1 MANFL
6 GNLLGNLDLYFIGQ
20 IVIKLI
26 IILVLSS
33 IIGLERESYNKPAG
47 FRTHILV
54 GVSAVLVVICG
65 IRLYDDTGADSSRI
79 PAQLLS
85 GIGFLGAG
93 TILRNGYSVRGL
105 TTAAS
110 LLATTCIGMTIGAG
124 LYAVGIISTI
134 LVFIILECTS
144 SIAEKFEHRSLL
156 NIKIDLNNPK
166 NNLKDIKEVLENYVF
181 ETKEIKIP
189 TENTIIISGM
199 LRDDFNKNKIFY
211 KIMEIEDVN
220 NVEEAEGTIIRSN

>member
-1 MANFL
+1 ML
-6 GNLLGNLDLYFIGQ
+6 ESIDVSFI
-20 IVIKLI
+20 ISILIKLI

-65 IRLYDDTGADSSRI
+65 IFMHEKTGADSTRI

-110 LLATTCIGMTIGAG
+110 LLATTCIGMSIGAG
-124 LYAVGIISTI
+124 LYSVGIISTI
-134 LVFIILECTS
+134 IVFIILEYTK
-144 SIAEKFEHRSLL
+144 SISDKFEHYSILRM
-156 NIKIDLNNPK
+156 KINVNKPK
-166 NNLKDIKEVLENYVF
+166 DNLKEIKEILENYVF
-181 ETKEIKIP
+181 ETNEIKTIS
-189 TENTIIISGM
+189 ENILVISG
-199 LRDDFNKNKIFY
+199 RIRHDFNKSRIFY
-211 KIMEIEDVN
+211 KLMQIPDVN
-220 NVEEAEGTIIRSN
+220 EVFELEENNKIYEE

>member
-1 MANFL
+1 ML
-6 GNLLGNLDLYFIGQ
+6 ESIDVSFI
-20 IVIKLI
+20 ISILIKLI

-65 IRLYDDTGADSSRI
+65 IFMHEKTGADSTRI

-110 LLATTCIGMTIGAG
+110 LLPTTCIGMSIGAG
-124 LYAVGIISTI
+124 LYSVGIISTI
-134 LVFIILECTS
+134 IVFIILEYTK
-144 SIAEKFEHRSLL
+144 SISDKFEHYSILRM
-156 NIKIDLNNPK
+156 KINVNKPK
-166 NNLKDIKEVLENYVF
+166 DNLKEIKEILENYVF
-181 ETKEIKIP
+181 ETNEIKTIS
-189 TENTIIISGM
+189 ENILVISG
-199 LRDDFNKNKIFY
+199 RIRHDFNKSRIFY
-211 KIMEIEDVN
+211 KLMQIPDVN
-220 NVEEAEGTIIRSN
+220 EVFELEENNKIYEE